1 MVQLAVAG
9 SRIAPVVS
17 ASPTLDGRPEVI
29 VDVDVR
35 DGLFSVQL
43 RNIGPRPAFEVQTRF
58 DPPLS
63 GLGGRKPMSGLRLF
77 NSLDFMAPGKAF
89 EQFVDPLDVYL
100 ARQAPLRF
108 TVTVAYR
115 DRGGHRYEESMVHD
129 LRVYMELGQ
138 ARVVPGREGDEHAE
152 N

>member
-1 MVQLAVAG
+1 MT
-9 SRIAPVVS
+9 

-29 VDVDVR
+29 VDVDVC
-35 DGLFSVQL
+35 DGLLSVHL

-63 GLGGRKPMSGLRLF
+63 ALGGRKPLAALRLF
-77 NSLDFMAPGKAF
+77 TGLDFMAPGKAF
-89 EQFVDPLDVYL
+89 EQFVDPLDAYV

-108 TVTVAYR
+108 TATVTYR
-115 DRGGHRYEESMVHD
+115 DRGGHRYEEAMVHD
-129 LRVYMELGQ
+129 LRVYLELGQ
-138 ARVVPGREGDEHAE
+138 ARVVHERRAGDDDGQ